1 MISKGKRIYSII
13 KMKCPQCHEGDFF
26 KSKPYDIK
34 NAGKIYESC
43 SKCGLK
49 YEKEP
54 GFYYGAMYVSYGL
67 QVIVFIF
74 FYTLFSLFF
83 PNFSIGWQIVIIIL
97 ASLIVSPYV
106 YALSKIIW
114 INLFISYG
122 KEKRG
127 IRS

>member
-1 MISKGKRIYSII
+1 
-13 KMKCPQCHEGDFF
+13 MKCPQCHEGDFF
-26 KSKPYDIK
+26 VSKPYDIK
-34 NAGKIYESC
+34 NAGKIFDSC
-43 SKCGLK
+43 SNCGLK

-67 QVIVFIF
+67 QVILFVF
-74 FYTLFSLFF
+74 FYSLFSLFF

-97 ASLIVSPYV
+97 ASLIVAPFV

-122 KEKRG
+122 KDKG
-127 IRS
+127 TIRS